1 MCKCGVLTC
10 SVILEVSSDGI
21 SPAQA
26 EELANLLSEQ
36 SGAFTLEIIE
46 VTAVS
51 DESDSDS
58 GGLSTP
64 AIIGIAVGGSVIAL
78 FLVVLLSAVLVMC
91 MKNRRVDRK
100 YM

>member
-1 MCKCGVLTC
+1 M
-10 SVILEVSSDGI
+10 SSDGI
-21 SPAQA
+21 SSAQA

-58 GGLSTP
+58 VVLSTP
-64 AIIGIAVGGSVIAL
+64 AIIGIAVGGSVIVL
-78 FLVVLLSAVLVMC
+78 VLVVLLSGIFVMC

-100 YM
+100 YR